1 MRKNGNDLGEIV
13 IVGSR
18 YGKLADVI
26 TPLYSQEGPIEQKDI
41 RKALGNDVVYL
52 SPVSGLIDKLAVGVH
67 TEDNRRLGYVWMC
80 QSHNIHFWMKENNQ
94 EYLGVRIKEVNRVAN
109 VMIAET
115 LNPIQLP
122 KMQRCSLEID
132 MNWAKNLP
140 MKLPCYKIDSLHL
153 AIFLLNQ
160 VLDDAKE
167 WSEML
172 QRKIENV
179 LVALPLELSAYS
191 NESCMELYYRMKAS
205 EIKEV
210 RQQADYMLRTLVHRG
225 SKEHIKWW
233 LDSWLPDLFRD
244 AEESDLLRMFEAA
257 NYTLSGVEEMLHDAP
272 GHLFHL
278 YQVNRLD
285 FAFSLYYASLP
296 EEQYIRL
303 MTLLAVRELMLKKGK
318 KINDDNLTSTL
329 TDEVLARAIEYVQPY
344 FWGYSSNAVVFCVC
358 RDKYSHADNASLF
371 ERETRELEY
380 HKTIKYLCKDGT
392 IANAFNRN
400 PYLKFH
406 IDKWESMGAKGRALI
421 LRDEFIKAVEKVKTE
436 IKQL

>member
-160 VLDDAKE
+160 ALDDAKE
-167 WSEML
+167 WSGML

-257 NYTLSGVEEMLHDAP
+257 NYTLSDVEEMLHDAP

-303 MTLLAVRELMLKKGK
+303 MTLLAVRELMLKKVE

-329 TDEVLARAIEYVQPY
+329 TDEVLARAIENCQAY
-344 FWGYSSNAVVFCVC
+344 FWANAAYGVVFCIC
-358 RDKYSHADNASLF
+358 RDEFRMQLSKTAF
-371 ERETRELEY
+371 EKFIEKLPYKKARA
-380 HKTIKYLCKDGT
+380 HFCPNGT
-392 IANAFNRN
+392 IANAFSDNPIYHEHIRN
-400 PYLKFH
+400 WDGFNPSQRIIK
-406 IDKWESMGAKGRALI
+406 
-421 LRDEFIKAVEKVKTE
+421 LRDALLKELK
-436 IKQL
+436 LY